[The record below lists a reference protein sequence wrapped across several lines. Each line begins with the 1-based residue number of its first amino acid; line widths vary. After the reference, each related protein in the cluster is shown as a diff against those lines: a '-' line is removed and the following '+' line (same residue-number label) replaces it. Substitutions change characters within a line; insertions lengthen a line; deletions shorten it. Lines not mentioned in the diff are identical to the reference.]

1 VELYWEGWQTE
12 PVSPELALVDPVL
25 RARLLARPRLGGS
38 TLVVPSVDWIGQPPV
53 LPASAIPEPAR
64 GEAATDG
71 RQVRRSDVIAWTS
84 FTAACGTA
92 LALVVLAHSQH
103 ARRIHVPQP
112 LGPVVALVTTHS
124 PPAAP
129 LEQRTEAEKRRL
141 AILLRS
147 PMRDPFSP
155 ASSGR

>member
-25 RARLLARPRLGGS
+25 REKLLARPRPSAS
-38 TLVVPSVDWIGQPPV
+38 TLVVPSVDWIEQPLV
-53 LPASAIPEPAR
+53 LPASAIPEPTR
-64 GEAATDG
+64 REAATDG
-71 RQVRRSDVIAWTS
+71 RQIRGSDVIAWTS
-84 FTAACGTA
+84 FAAACGTA
-92 LALVVLAHSQH
+92 LALVLLAHSQH

-112 LGPVVALVTTHS
+112 VGPVVALVTTYT